1 MAAVLARL
9 LWRARARYAFGSL
22 NLIASRSLIPEMLMK
37 SVLALSLLLFT
48 SSALAAVVGKDVG
61 YKAGD
66 TVMKGYLA
74 YDDAVKG
81 KRGGVLVV
89 PEWWGANDYAKKR
102 ARMLA
107 SEGYV
112 ALVVDMYGNGQ
123 IADNPKDAGA
133 LAGSVNKNPPLALA
147 RFQAAEK
154 FLDRQPNVKKGE
166 VAALGYCFGGG
177 VVLNM
182 ARAGEPLK
190 AVVSYH
196 GVLAT
201 DISVKPGAIKAKLR
215 VFTGEADP
223 IVPPEQVEAF
233 KTEMTNAKADYM
245 LVSYPDV
252 KHTFTNREADSYAA
266 QFGLPLKYDNAADN
280 DSWTRTLEFLKATL
294 K

>member
-1 MAAVLARL
+1 
-9 LWRARARYAFGSL
+9 
-22 NLIASRSLIPEMLMK
+22 MK
-37 SVLALSLLLFT
+37 TALALSLLFFT
-48 SSALAAVVGKDVG
+48 SSALAAVVGKDVT

-66 TVMKGYLA
+66 TVMKGFLA

-81 KRGGVLVV
+81 KHASVLVV
-89 PEWWGANDYAKKR
+89 PEWWGANDYARKR

-107 SEGYV
+107 NEGYV

-123 IADNPKDAGA
+123 VVDNPKDAGA
-133 LAGSVNKNPPLALA
+133 LAGNINKNPALALS

-154 FLDRQPNVKKGE
+154 FLARQPNVKKGE
-166 VAALGYCFGGG
+166 MAALGYCFGGG

-190 AVVSYH
+190 AVVTYH

-201 DISVKPGAIKAKLR
+201 DVAVKPGAIKAKLR
-215 VFTGEADP
+215 IFTGEADP

-233 KTEMTNAKADYM
+233 KTEMDNAKADFM
-245 LVSYPDV
+245 VVSYPGV

-266 QFGLPLKYDNAADN
+266 QFGLPLKYDYEADK
-280 DSWTRTLEFLKATL
+280 DSWTRTLEFLRATL
-294 K
+294 NND

>member
-1 MAAVLARL
+1 
-9 LWRARARYAFGSL
+9 
-22 NLIASRSLIPEMLMK
+22 MK
-37 SVLALSLLLFT
+37 TALALSLLLFT
-48 SSALAAVVGKDVG
+48 SSALAAIVGKDVS
-61 YKAGD
+61 YKAGE
-66 TVMKGYLA
+66 TTMKGYLA
-74 YDDAVKG
+74 YDDAAKG
-81 KRGGVLVV
+81 RRAGVLVV

-112 ALVVDMYGNGQ
+112 ALVVDMYGDGQ

-133 LAGSVNKNPPLALA
+133 LAGNVNRNPGLAYA
-147 RFQAAEK
+147 RFDAARK
-154 FLDRQPNVKKGE
+154 YLDRQPNVKKGE
-166 VAALGYCFGGG
+166 TAALGYCFGGG

-182 ARAGEPLK
+182 ARSGMPLK
-190 AVVSYH
+190 SAVSYH

-201 DISVKPGAIKAKLR
+201 DIAVKPGAIKTKLR
-215 VFTGEADP
+215 IFHGEADP

-233 KTEMTNAKADYM
+233 KTEMDNAKADYM
-245 LVSYPDV
+245 FVAYPGV

-266 QFGLPLKYDNAADN
+266 QFNLPLKYDNAADN

>member
-1 MAAVLARL
+1 
-9 LWRARARYAFGSL
+9 
-22 NLIASRSLIPEMLMK
+22 MK
-37 SVLALSLLLFT
+37 TVLALSLLFFA
-48 SSALAAVVGKDVG
+48 SSAVAAVVGKDVS

-66 TVMKGYLA
+66 TVMKGFIA
-74 YDDAVKG
+74 FDDAVKG
-81 KRGGVLVV
+81 RRAGVLVV
-89 PEWWGANDYAKKR
+89 PEWWGANDYARKR

-107 SEGYV
+107 GEGYV
-112 ALVVDMYGNGQ
+112 ALVVDMYGGGR
-123 IADNPKDAGA
+123 IADNPQDAGA
-133 LAGSVNKNPPLALA
+133 LAGSVNRNPPLALS

-154 FLDRQPNVKKGE
+154 FLASQPNVKKDE
-166 VAALGYCFGGG
+166 LAALGYCFGGG

-201 DISVKPGAIKAKLR
+201 DVAVKPGAIKAKLR

-223 IVPPEQVEAF
+223 AVPPEQVDGF
-233 KTEMTNAKADYM
+233 RTEMDNARADYM
-245 LVSYPDV
+245 LLAYPGV

-266 QFGLPLKYDNAADN
+266 QFGLPLKYDHAADA